1 MIKTK
6 IEWSDSTWSPVTG
19 CYHPCP
25 YCYAR
30 STANRFKGC
39 DCAAGGETDENV
51 VYLKERLTVTSKD
64 GVVRNAAYP
73 FGFTP
78 TFHEYRLN
86 DPLTKGFGKTI
97 FVCSMADLFGDWV
110 PDEWIKKVFD
120 ACKAASG
127 HRYLFLTKNP
137 ARYIRLYEAGLLP
150 AGDEF
155 WYPDIIKAFR
165 MFWDRPLYYKE
176 DPAEPATM
184 IFDTGEMDGTVDTTP
199 LFTTPLLRAAGVTLK
214 LYARTKTE
222 METAKLYILS
232 SLGFAVTET
241 LLPVL
246 ERDID
251 YRAHVYVR
259 GGYCECGRL
268 RERRHGTGGVHKRKR
283 CVR

>member
-1 MIKTK
+1 MEKSK
-6 IEWSDSTWSPVTG
+6 IEWCDSTWNPVSG

-137 ARYIRLYEAGLLP
+137 ARYIRLYEAACCLP
-150 AGDEF
+150 ATSSGM
-155 WYPDIIKAFR
+155 AQR
-165 MFWDRPLYYKE
+165 RPSVMCRCSGR
-176 DPAEPATM
+176 TN
-184 IFDTGEMDGTVDTTP
+184 TTP
-199 LFTTPLLRAAGVTLK
+199 LPVSSRFWGRWATRR
-214 LYARTKTE
+214 RT
-222 METAKLYILS
+222 S
-232 SLGFAVTET
+232 
-241 LLPVL
+241 
-246 ERDID
+246 
-251 YRAHVYVR
+251 
-259 GGYCECGRL
+259 
-268 RERRHGTGGVHKRKR
+268 
-283 CVR
+283 

>member
-19 CYHPCP
+19 CYHTCP

-39 DCAAGGETDENV
+39 DCAASGETDENV

-155 WYPDIIKAFR
+155 WYGSTTTERDVPMFWSDEHHTFASIEPILGPLGNPKKDIIEPMDWFILGAETGNRKDKVVPKREWIEGVVEQAKALGKPVF
-165 MFWDRPLYYKE
+165 MKDSMKPIWGD
-176 DPAEPATM
+176 D
-184 IFDTGEMDGTVDTTP
+184 II
-199 LFTTPLLRAAGVTLK
+199 
-214 LYARTKTE
+214 TE
-222 METAKLYILS
+222 FPWSE
-232 SLGFAVTET
+232 
-241 LLPVL
+241 
-246 ERDID
+246 
-251 YRAHVYVR
+251 
-259 GGYCECGRL
+259 
-268 RERRHGTGGVHKRKR
+268 
-283 CVR
+283 